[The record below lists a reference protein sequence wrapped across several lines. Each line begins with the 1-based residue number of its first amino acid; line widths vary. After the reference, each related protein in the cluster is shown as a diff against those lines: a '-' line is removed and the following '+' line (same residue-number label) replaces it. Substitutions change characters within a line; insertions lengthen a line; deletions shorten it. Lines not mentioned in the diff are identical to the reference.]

1 VEHIANSVDSSAGVY
16 FIPAFAGI
24 GAPYWNQ
31 EARGSMFGIT
41 RGTTDAHIARASLD
55 AIAYQTMDIL
65 KAMQSDSE
73 IDIKEL
79 RVDGG
84 ACINNMLMQ
93 FQSDVL
99 NTTTVRP
106 KTIETTALGA
116 AYLAGLAVGYW
127 KDIEEIQNIW
137 QEDVKFHPT
146 EDQDSIQDGIQ
157 GWYRAI
163 DALQYWSNSKKR

>member
-1 VEHIANSVDSSAGVY
+1 
-16 FIPAFAGI
+16 
-24 GAPYWNQ
+24 
-31 EARGSMFGIT
+31 
-41 RGTTDAHIARASLD
+41 
-55 AIAYQTMDIL
+55 MDIL